1 MRFLRAKKND
11 NKIEFTLPDS
21 AEEITWLQGR
31 RLSMLHDQQELSE
44 SESVFQIVSILTDVE
59 PSFWRETK
67 DLASF
72 NDLAN
77 ECIYLFEEFVK
88 ISQNTEARSP
98 QIQFEGKA
106 VNMPDNLGTLSVG
119 QYFDGLSLW
128 QGLQKDLEQRKE
140 EDQNAIPSIP
150 DTLNLYQNLFK
161 IYLFPL
167 VRPEAKYDAQEVL
180 KLNIDDLLYT
190 DVISYAAFFLSSLT
204 TLKTGTPPKS
214 SLWGILK
221 MKYKQVMRKPQKG

>member
-1 MRFLRAKKND
+1 MRFLRAKKNE
-11 NKIEFTLPDS
+11 KEKEFTLPNS
-21 AEEITWLQGR
+21 AEEITWIQGR
-31 RLSMLHDQQELSE
+31 RLSMLQERQELSE
-44 SESVFQIVSILTDVE
+44 SESVFEVVSILTGVE
-59 PSFWRETK
+59 PEFWKETK

-88 ISQNTEARSP
+88 ISNNTEAKSP
-98 QIQFEGKA
+98 QIKFEGQ
-106 VNMPDNLGTLSVG
+106 VVDMPDNLGTLSVG

-128 QGLQKDLEQRKE
+128 QGLQKDLDQRKE
-140 EDQNAIPSIP
+140 EDENAIPSVA

-167 VRPEAKYDAQEVL
+167 VRPDDKYTAQDVMR
-180 KLNIDDLLYT
+180 LNIDDLLYT

-204 TLKTGTPPKS
+204 ELKSGTPPKS
-214 SLWGILK
+214 SLWDILK
-221 MKYKQVMRKPQKG
+221 MKFRQATRKRLRR